1 MKGKFDKK
9 KGGTEIQTLEQ
20 KLRKRKARIA
30 VIGLGYVGLPL
41 AVEKAKA
48 GFEVIGIERKKERVD
63 MVNEGENYIPDI
75 IDLELK
81 NVVKEGKL
89 KATQGFEAVSKV
101 DVICI
106 CVPTPLTKN
115 KEPNIQYIEVVTDK
129 FIPHFHRGQLIILES
144 TTYPGTTEEVIL
156 PKLQKKGL
164 KVGEDFYLAYSPER
178 IDPGNKEYRMNNISK
193 VVGGVTK
200 KCTSLARTLYEQV
213 VKEKVYP
220 VSSPRVAEMEKLLE
234 NVFRNVNIALVN
246 EMALLCDRMG
256 IDVWEIIEAAKTKPY
271 GFMPFYPGP
280 GLGGHCIPID
290 PFYLAW
296 KAKEYDFNTRF
307 IELAG
312 EINDQMPYYV
322 VERITRILNEH
333 KKCLNGA
340 KILILGISYK
350 KDVGD
355 LRGSPALQ
363 IITLLQKEKANT
375 LYHDPYISSF
385 LLQGKQYNSVE
396 LTDNFIKKADIILI
410 TTDHSSYDY
419 EKIAKEAKL
428 IFDTRNATK
437 NVKNNREKIY
447 LL

>member
-1 MKGKFDKK
+1 M
-9 KGGTEIQTLEQ
+9 QTLEQ
-20 KLRKRKARIA
+20 RLRNRQAKIA

-48 GFEVIGIERKKERVD
+48 GFTVIGIEKKRKKVD
-63 MVNEGENYIPDI
+63 MVNEGKNYIPDI
-75 IDLELK
+75 TGIDLER
-81 NVVKEGKL
+81 VVKQEKL
-89 KATQGFEAVSKV
+89 RATQNFEIISEV

-115 KEPNIQYIEVVTDK
+115 KEPDIQYIEAVIK
-129 FIPHFHRGQLIILES
+129 HLIRHFHKGQLVVLES

-156 PKLQKKGL
+156 PRLQRDGL

-178 IDPGNKEYRMNNISK
+178 IDPGNKEYRMSNISK
-193 VVGGVTK
+193 VVGGVTER
-200 KCTSLARTLYEQV
+200 CTYLTRILYEQV
-213 VKEKVYP
+213 VKEKVYS

-246 EMALLCDRMG
+246 EMALLCNRMG
-256 IDVWEIIEAAKTKPY
+256 INVWEVIEAAKTKPY

-280 GLGGHCIPID
+280 GLGGHCVPID

-312 EINDQMPYYV
+312 EVNDAMPHYV
-322 VERITRILNEH
+322 ANRVARVLNER
-333 KKCLNGA
+333 KKCLSGA
-340 KILILGISYK
+340 KVFILGVAYK
-350 KDVGD
+350 RDVGD
-355 LRGSPALQ
+355 IRNSPVLK
-363 IITLLQKEKANT
+363 IIELLEGEKADVS
-375 LYHDPYISSF
+375 YHDPHIRSF
-385 LLQGKQYNSVE
+385 FFHNKKYESVKLSKGALE
-396 LTDNFIKKADIILI
+396 GADIVLL
-410 TTDHSSYDY
+410 TTDHSSYQY
-419 EKIAKEAKL
+419 EKIVEEAKL
-428 IFDTRNATK
+428 VFDTRNACR